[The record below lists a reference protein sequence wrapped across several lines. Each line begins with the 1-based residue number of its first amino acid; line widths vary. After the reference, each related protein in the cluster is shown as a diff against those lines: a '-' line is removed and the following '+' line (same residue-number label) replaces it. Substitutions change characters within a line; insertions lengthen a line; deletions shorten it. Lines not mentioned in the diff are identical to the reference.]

1 MQFHIDPRAVLA
13 VPLSSARCLFPSRHM
28 ADSEFRRLAKICH
41 PDSGGSAAVFQHL
54 VALRAAVSTDP
65 NPCDVGTV
73 RRWSTSISE
82 ESVRLRTSCDG
93 SLTGC
98 SVTHN
103 YLPSTL
109 DLCVSSYESAR
120 QVRASLSSIL
130 SAGPTRD
137 TVLHSLPREGA
148 QGGRGPGY
156 ASPLCSLQWTS
167 ESCDFDG
174 GLVRLADLLA
184 FYGGSIP
191 VPHAS
196 WIISRLLDFCCAM
209 EAAGYVHGGL
219 LEENIYVVPATHD
232 ISILGGWE
240 FTASHN
246 NRMVRLQDSRVIA
259 VLPPAILR
267 SKSASHETDLALVVR
282 LGSLMLGDQVPPTPI
297 SDFLCFHRSG
307 GGTWIGMPAAAVLR
321 EWRCALDAA
330 GGRRFTLLDTTASR
344 VYMRGA

>member
-1 MQFHIDPRAVLA
+1 MQSHIDPRAVLA
-13 VPLSSARCLFPSRHM
+13 VPLSSACCLFSSLGTL
-28 ADSEFRRLAKICH
+28 DWDFRRLAKACH
-41 PDSGGSAAVFQHL
+41 PDSGGSVTAFQHL
-54 VALRAAVSTDP
+54 VALRAAANADP
-65 NPCDVGTV
+65 NPCDPATV
-73 RRWSTSISE
+73 RRWSTTLST
-82 ESVRLRTSCDG
+82 ESMQLRTSDNG
-93 SLTGC
+93 SPIGC
-98 SVTHN
+98 SVTHV
-103 YLPSTL
+103 YQPSMRSFCT
-109 DLCVSSYESAR
+109 SSYESMS
-120 QVRASLSSIL
+120 QVRASLSNIL